1 MEHPVAGLS
10 TRRRVQRPPATLL
23 HGGTSLKL
31 SDAGPSPVLEAHPG
45 SPVDLSTARR
55 PSLAASLASARS
67 YGTDISLPQSRCERL
82 PKIIG
87 KKEEILRRDGLAAK
101 GINSTIGNEFHD
113 GENMK
118 LSRRPHGNG
127 VQPFYIPAKVPENEE
142 VSITTTSIHGDDAIS
157 VDTAMDSGEMDF
169 EFETDSGM
177 WITANPLAHESRS
190 SLATTTTA
198 TSTLMDERHSHGVLT
213 VDTSV
218 ASSSASMMSSSAS
231 TYSASTNMSDIYGWE
246 EELDR
251 KSSIDNHPMWDREMH
266 RRLPSGGRTF
276 GPRIRG
282 GVQELQYKRADGK
295 RKSLLYRVLN
305 LSGRRG
311 SEDSTGS
318 ISTHDGFSHEGIPT
332 TSA

>member
-1 MEHPVAGLS
+1 MEHPVAGLQS
-10 TRRRVQRPPATLL
+10 RRRVPKSPAALL

-67 YGTDISLPQSRCERL
+67 YGSDPDVSRCERL
-82 PKIIG
+82 PKMTG
-87 KKEEILRRDGLAAK
+87 KKEEGFRRDGVAAK
-101 GINSTIGNEFHD
+101 GITSITENECHD
-113 GENMK
+113 GESMR
-118 LSRRPHGNG
+118 SPRRSHVVGM
-127 VQPFYIPAKVPENEE
+127 QPFYIPAKVPENEE
-142 VSITTTSIHGDDAIS
+142 VKITTTSLHGDDTIS

-169 EFETDSGM
+169 QFDADGGT

-190 SLATTTTA
+190 SLATTTTT
-198 TSTLMDERHSHGVLT
+198 TSTLMDDRHSHGALT

-218 ASSSASMMSSSAS
+218 ASSAASMMSSSAS

-251 KSSIDNHPMWDREMH
+251 KSSIDNHPMWERDIS

-276 GPRIRG
+276 GPRLRG

-311 SEDSTGS
+311 SEDITGS
-318 ISTHDGFSHEGIPT
+318 ITPHEACPT
-332 TSA
+332 TST

>member
-1 MEHPVAGLS
+1 MEHPVAGLQ
-10 TRRRVQRPPATLL
+10 TRRRASKTTTLL
-23 HGGTSLKL
+23 HGETSLKL
-31 SDAGPSPVLEAHPG
+31 SDAGSSPVLEAHPG

-67 YGTDISLPQSRCERL
+67 YGSNSDISLTERS
-82 PKIIG
+82 PKLIG
-87 KKEEILRRDGLAAK
+87 KKEEGFRRDGVAAK
-101 GINSTIGNEFHD
+101 GMKSTTDNDNHD
-113 GENMK
+113 GESMK
-118 LSRRPHGNG
+118 PPRRSHVIGM
-127 VQPFYIPAKVPENEE
+127 QPFYIPAKVPENEE
-142 VSITTTSIHGDDAIS
+142 VQITTTSLHGDDRMS
-157 VDTAMDSGEMDF
+157 VDTAMDGSEMDF
-169 EFETDSGM
+169 QFETDGGT

-190 SLATTTTA
+190 SLATSTTA
-198 TSTLMDERHSHGVLT
+198 TSTLMDDRYSHGALT

-218 ASSSASMMSSSAS
+218 TSSGASMMSSSAS

-251 KSSIDNHPMWDREMH
+251 KSSIENHGAWEREMA
-266 RRLPSGGRTF
+266 RRLPSGGRTHL

-282 GVQELQYKRADGK
+282 GVELHYKRVDGK

-311 SEDSTGS
+311 SEDSNGS
-318 ISTHDGFSHEGIPT
+318 ITPNEACPT